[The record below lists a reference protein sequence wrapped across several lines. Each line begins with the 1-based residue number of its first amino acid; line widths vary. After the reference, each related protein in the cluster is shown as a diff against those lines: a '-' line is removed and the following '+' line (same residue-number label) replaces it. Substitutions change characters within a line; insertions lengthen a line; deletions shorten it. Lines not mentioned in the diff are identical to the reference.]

1 MPPTATYVQ
10 VSQYI
15 GKPSLKGGWIIP
27 RPPGSRHRQQLEE
40 IERSSRQVRIR
51 IRPDFKTAQLGNEIR
66 GLAAGLQGELAATG
80 KIDAIINYGNFNAQH
95 KCYFPERRVFEDG
108 KIYELSTRDAM
119 HLLGS
124 KPYMWAFEEY
134 LEDSDLK
141 PLIPE
146 STATASSVN
155 ELQEQ
160 IRFLTDQMRAMQ
172 QQQQQAAASAKNKK
186 RTLKDTLT
194 EADAEAGEG

>member
-1 MPPTATYVQ
+1 MPPTAAFVQ
-10 VSQYI
+10 VSQFI

-40 IERSSRQVRIR
+40 IERSSRLVRIR

-66 GLAAGLQGELAATG
+66 GLASGIQGELAATG
-80 KIDAIINYGNFNAQH
+80 KINAIINYGNFNSQH
-95 KCYFPERRVFEDG
+95 KCYFPERREFEEG
-108 KIYELSTRDAM
+108 RVYELSTRDAM

-124 KPYMWAFEEY
+124 KPYMWAFEEHV
-134 LEDSDLK
+134 EDSDLK

-146 STATASSVN
+146 AKASAASVN

-172 QQQQQAAASAKNKK
+172 AQQNAAASSARTKK
-186 RTLKDTLT
+186 RTLKDMST
-194 EADAEAGEG
+194 EAEAEDGEG

>member
-1 MPPTATYVQ
+1 MPPSASYVQ
-10 VSQYI
+10 VSQFI

-40 IERSSRQVRIR
+40 IERSSRLVRIR
-51 IRPDFKTAQLGNEIR
+51 IRPDFKTTQLGNEIR
-66 GLAAGLQGELAATG
+66 GLAAGIQGELAATG
-80 KIDAIINYGNFNAQH
+80 KINAIINYGNFNAQSR
-95 KCYFPERRVFEDG
+95 CYFPERREFEDG

-134 LEDSDLK
+134 IEDSDLK

-146 STATASSVN
+146 AKASAASVN

-160 IRFLTDQMRAMQ
+160 IRFLTDQVRGLT
-172 QQQQQAAASAKNKK
+172 QQAATASSAKNKK

-194 EADAEAGEG
+194 EADAADGEG